1 MIRVPAGTL
10 IRDLDTGELVADI
23 AALPG
28 DVIVARGG
36 KGGKGNSRFA
46 TSRHQAPRFA
56 QPGLPGEERELR
68 LELRLLADVGLIGL
82 PNAGKSTLISAV
94 SAARPKIADYPF
106 TTLVPNLGV
115 VRQGDGSFVAADI
128 PGLIEGAHRG
138 EGLGHRFL
146 KHVTRTGLLVH
157 VLDVFRLG
165 EQDPKTDFETVNR
178 ELALFD
184 EELARKP
191 QIVAASKLDLLPDRT
206 AVRTLEAFFRSLG
219 YRFCA
224 VSAVTG
230 EGLDRL
236 KVMIAEGLAE
246 RNAPGAAGEAM
257 GDMESHG

>member
-1 MIRVPAGTL
+1 M
-10 IRDLDTGELVADI
+10 
-23 AALPG
+23 
-28 DVIVARGG
+28 
-36 KGGKGNSRFA
+36 
-46 TSRHQAPRFA
+46 
-56 QPGLPGEERELR
+56 
-68 LELRLLADVGLIGL
+68 
-82 PNAGKSTLISAV
+82 
-94 SAARPKIADYPF
+94 
-106 TTLVPNLGV
+106 
-115 VRQGDGSFVAADI
+115 
-128 PGLIEGAHRG
+128 
-138 EGLGHRFL
+138 
-146 KHVTRTGLLVH
+146 TRTGLLVH

-165 EQDPKTDFETVNR
+165 EQDPKTDFEIVNR

-206 AVRTLEAFFRSLG
+206 AVRTLEAFFRSRG